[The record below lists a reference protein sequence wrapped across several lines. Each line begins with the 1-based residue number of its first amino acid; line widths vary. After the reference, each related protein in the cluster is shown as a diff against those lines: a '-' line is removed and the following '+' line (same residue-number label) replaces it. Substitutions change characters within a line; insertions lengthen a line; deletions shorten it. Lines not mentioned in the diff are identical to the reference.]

1 MVTEVI
7 HAFGHENITAK
18 HRTTFEITRE
28 SEITKRGDCIIAV
41 SADKGAGD
49 LSRRFKKAA
58 SHPDALIVVDLWAGE
73 MHERI
78 IGRGHP
84 DLRFEHPTD
93 LVGRMSSHT
102 CARTLMIR
110 ADKAAFH
117 LDREFVKEIQHRD
130 TRIKIQ
136 LTASSGTR
144 GQSVYHKLYDDSA
157 SNHTNS
163 QRRNHY
169 LPSR

>member
-7 HAFGHENITAK
+7 HASGHENITAK
-18 HRTTFEITRE
+18 HRTTFEITKD
-28 SEITKRGDCIIAV
+28 SEITKRADCIIAV
-41 SADKGAGD
+41 SADRGASD
-49 LSRRFKKAA
+49 LSRQFKKAA
-58 SHPDALIVVDLWAGE
+58 SRPDAIIVVDLWAGE

-84 DLRFEHPTD
+84 NLRFEHPTD
-93 LVGRMSSHT
+93 LVGRTSSYT

-130 TRIKIQ
+130 MRIKIQ
-136 LTASSGTR
+136 LTAKSGMS
-144 GQSVYHKLYDDSA
+144 G
-157 SNHTNS
+157 
-163 QRRNHY
+163 
-169 LPSR
+169 

>member
-28 SEITKRGDCIIAV
+28 SEITKRADCIIAV
-41 SADKGAGD
+41 SADKGAND
-49 LSRRFKKAA
+49 LSRRFKKVA
-58 SHPDALIVVDLWAGE
+58 SRPDALIMVDLWAGE

-84 DLRFEHPTD
+84 NLRFEHPTD
-93 LVGRMSSHT
+93 LVGRMSSYT
-102 CARTLMIR
+102 CARTLMIH

-117 LDREFVKEIQHRD
+117 LDREFVKRIQHRGAL
-130 TRIKIQ
+130 IKVK
-136 LTASSGTR
+136 LTAMPR
-144 GQSVYHKLYDDSA
+144 V
-157 SNHTNS
+157 
-163 QRRNHY
+163 
-169 LPSR
+169 SR